1 MKIGNIKIYGVIYK
15 IINKINGK
23 VYIGQT
29 IEGFNRRYR
38 KNFSKLHDGHLKNA
52 INKYGIENFEIIKI
66 LDVAFSKK
74 ELDIK
79 EKCWIKIFNSNN
91 KKYGYNLT
99 EGGSNASSYENKT
112 EDEMKEIKEKLRQ
125 SKIGENNPMY
135 GKNSWDY
142 MSEEDKIKRKE
153 KQIKTRS
160 KSVICLTTKRIFCS
174 VKEAEEY
181 YKINKS
187 CIHKC
192 CKGYIDKQGY
202 RRNCA
207 GKLPDGTKLVWR
219 YLVWN
224 HNKKFRI
231 K

>member
-1 MKIGNIKIYGVIYK
+1 
-15 IINKINGK
+15 
-23 VYIGQT
+23 
-29 IEGFNRRYR
+29 
-38 KNFSKLHDGHLKNA
+38 
-52 INKYGIENFEIIKI
+52 
-66 LDVAFSKK
+66 
-74 ELDIK
+74 
-79 EKCWIKIFNSNN
+79 
-91 KKYGYNLT
+91 
-99 EGGSNASSYENKT
+99 
-112 EDEMKEIKEKLRQ
+112 MKEIKEKLRQ

-202 RRNCA
+202 KRNCA